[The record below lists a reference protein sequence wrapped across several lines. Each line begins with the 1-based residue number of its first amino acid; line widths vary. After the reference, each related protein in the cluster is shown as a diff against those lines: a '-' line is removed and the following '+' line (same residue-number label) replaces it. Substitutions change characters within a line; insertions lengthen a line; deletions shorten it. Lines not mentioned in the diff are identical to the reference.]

1 MSMMPSVESAGPVS
15 GVPLLDH
22 LTHGILLFDSFGEVV
37 FANQAAAALLSGG
50 GPLRLIA
57 GQLRASSSRVQHD
70 LNSAIAAACRA
81 KASRVVRIEAAD
93 GRSRLIVL
101 STLRSALSPVG
112 YGPVVAM
119 AFVSDVG
126 CAPSVPLERLA
137 QTYQLTDSE
146 ARIALAAASGEAPGK
161 IAAKLRLSAN
171 TIKTHLRRVYEKLGI
186 HRQAEL
192 VRLMSVLG
200 LYQVYECGESRA
212 SD

>member
-1 MSMMPSVESAGPVS
+1 MMSSGESAGPVM
-15 GVPLLDH
+15 GVPLLNH

-37 FANQAAAALLSGG
+37 FANQAAAAVLSDG

-57 GQLRASSSRVQHD
+57 GQVRASSSRVQRD

-81 KASRVVRIEAAD
+81 EASRVVRIEAAD
-93 GRSRLIVL
+93 GRSLLMVL

-137 QTYQLTDSE
+137 QTYQLTGSE
-146 ARIALAAASGEAPGK
+146 ARIALAAASGESPGK
-161 IAAKLRLSAN
+161 IAARLRLSAN

-200 LYQVYECGESRA
+200 LYQV
-212 SD
+212 